1 MSIFVPSSR
10 YSIVCIA
17 WFVYKYVNYY
27 HTHSPHSCPA
37 PMISQQEL
45 CKNYTAAPF
54 GSQWENHHTIWQLPV
69 FLDYLSHAKV
79 HASGYVVLPE
89 NPKNIDRH
97 SHGKKEGRLPI
108 LLIFI
113 IIYLLSLIPYKFQI
127 FSVLLILLRAP

>member
-10 YSIVCIA
+10 YSNVLFA

-45 CKNYTAAPF
+45 CKNYTAASF
-54 GSQWENHHTIWQLPV
+54 GSHGEDHHTIWQLPV
-69 FLDYLSHAKV
+69 VLDYLSHAKV
-79 HASGYVVLPE
+79 HASGYVVLPRD
-89 NPKNIDRH
+89 PKNIHRP

-127 FSVLLILLRAP
+127 FNVLLILLIAP